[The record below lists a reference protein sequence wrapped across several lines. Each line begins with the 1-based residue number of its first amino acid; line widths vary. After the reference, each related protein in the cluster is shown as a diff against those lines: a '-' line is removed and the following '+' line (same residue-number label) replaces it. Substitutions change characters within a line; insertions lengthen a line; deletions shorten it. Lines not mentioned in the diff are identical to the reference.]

1 MALTSDFDDFH
12 RFSYDKVQPNSDF
25 LQETDV
31 NFQFL
36 GTLVLGFL
44 IQSICLEMMHMHF
57 GYVLLVAQLETSVT
71 CFHFL
76 FLFWP

>member
-1 MALTSDFDDFH
+1 MLI
-12 RFSYDKVQPNSDF
+12 
-25 LQETDV
+25 
-31 NFQFL
+31 L
-36 GTLVLGFL
+36 GTLQLGFL
-44 IQSICLEMMHMHF
+44 IKSICLEMMHMHF

>member
-1 MALTSDFDDFH
+1 MTK
-12 RFSYDKVQPNSDF
+12 FSQIPIF
-25 LQETDV
+25 LRKLML
-31 NFQFL
+31 NL
-36 GTLVLGFL
+36 GTLQLGFL
-44 IQSICLEMMHMHF
+44 IKSICLEMMHMHF